1 MIEVPAVYCLN
12 SLFYKFT
19 NICCTFNY
27 TCSYQ
32 FILETAILGSETIPP
47 IRSRCSSTSYMKF
60 VIYTNNSKVPHQT
73 LFSWSGNNSKV
84 PHQTLFSWSG
94 NNSKVPHQ
102 TLFSWSG
109 NNSKV
114 PHQTLFSWSGNNS
127 KVPHQTLFS
136 WSGNNSK
143 VPHQT
148 LFSWSGNNSKVP
160 HQTLFSWSGHETNY
174 LQGMEGWADKAGC
187 NHN

>member
-1 MIEVPAVYCLN
+1 MIKSLLIFVRCPVPTYMIEVPAVYCLN

-27 TCSYQ
+27 TCNYQ

-94 NNSKVPHQ
+94 
-102 TLFSWSG
+102 
-109 NNSKV
+109 
-114 PHQTLFSWSGNNS
+114 
-127 KVPHQTLFS
+127 
-136 WSGNNSK
+136 
-143 VPHQT
+143 
-148 LFSWSGNNSKVP
+148 
-160 HQTLFSWSGHETNY
+160 HETNY